1 MEPKRSMTSGKRKQL
16 DQSAL
21 TSLVR
26 QLDEKGVPAQDFA
39 MRIDVDG
46 TWYHQGSPIK
56 REGMVRL
63 FASILTRLD
72 NGEYWLVTPVER
84 GRIEVEDVPFVV
96 SSMVAEGGSQA
107 QQISFVTN
115 IGDVVPLDLEHP
127 LIIRQGSRGDEPRP
141 YILVRGGLEARLGRS
156 VFYELA
162 DLAEIDEDGQ
172 AGIWS
177 YGHFFSLL
185 IKASAREM
193 LNE

>member
-21 TSLVR
+21 ALLVR

-96 SSMVAEGGSQA
+96 SSMVAEGGAQA

-177 YGHFFSLL
+177 HGHFFSLL
-185 IKASAREM
+185 IEASATEM